1 MSAAVLAEKVAVVE
15 PAGTRTELGTVN
27 TPGAVLAR
35 EIVAPEPEAALDSVT
50 VQVVEA
56 LADRLVVTHCKE
68 DTARVETSEMVTGLE
83 DPFMEAVTVA
93 D

>member
-1 MSAAVLAEKVAVVE
+1 MSAAVLAEKVAEVAA
-15 PAGTRTELGTVN
+15 AGTRTELGTVN
-27 TPGAVLAR
+27 TRGAVLAR
-35 EIVAPEPEAALDSVT
+35 ETVAPGPEAALDSVT

-56 LADRLVVTHCKE
+56 LAARLVVTHCRP
-68 DTARVETSEMVTGLE
+68 DNVRVETSEMVTGLE